1 MEHGKTFNGVE
12 RDNKKRMTVMYELL
26 DRIGMPIFIQ
36 LIIESR
42 NSIFLIIM
50 IFSLII
56 VKSTDRRSNS
66 NIPLTDELITF
77 FAAIFLYNFF
87 DMLCYASGGNVS
99 TAGRL
104 IKAVSE
110 FGYFAVGAFRTL
122 FFLQLI
128 RV

>member
-1 MEHGKTFNGVE
+1 
-12 RDNKKRMTVMYELL
+12 MTVMYELL

-36 LIIESR
+36 LIIESW

-87 DMLCYASGGNVS
+87 DMLCCASDGNVS

-104 IKAVSE
+104 IKTVSE
-110 FGYFAVGAFRTL
+110 FGYFAVGAFQTL
-122 FFLQLI
+122 FFLQFI